1 MTWRLTAVR
10 SNHWATKDLLNTEET
25 RLELAA
31 FVVTGQHS
39 NQTELLLQRSKI
51 LIKHGSQVLLIS
63 MHLKNLTVEIDTI
76 SGIFLNKLK
85 LLQQRVMGFEPTL
98 TAWKAVDLA
107 INLYSQIV

>member
-1 MTWRLTAVR
+1 M
-10 SNHWATKDLLNTEET
+10 NTEET

-63 MHLKNLTVEIDTI
+63 MHLKSLTVEIDTI

-107 INLYSQIV
+107 INLYSHMI